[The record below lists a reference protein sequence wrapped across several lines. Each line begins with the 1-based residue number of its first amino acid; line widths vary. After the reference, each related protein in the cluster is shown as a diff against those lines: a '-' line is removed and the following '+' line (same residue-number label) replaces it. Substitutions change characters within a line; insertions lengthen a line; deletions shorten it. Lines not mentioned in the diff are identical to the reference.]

1 MLPVYNHWF
10 VLKNKILMSFQ
21 QTGRG
26 KPLVLSALERF
37 IKRKIF
43 SAKNS
48 GRKTVQTQTLD
59 FLFGLHSRR
68 PTELFSELAY
78 VNLFADFP
86 VSALWK

>member
-1 MLPVYNHWF
+1 
-10 VLKNKILMSFQ
+10 MSFQ

-26 KPLVLSALERF
+26 KPLVLRVLKRF
-37 IKRKIF
+37 IKPNVF

-48 GRKTVQTQTLD
+48 RRKIVQTQELG

-68 PTELFSELAY
+68 PAELFSELAY

-86 VSALWK
+86 VSAL